1 MIIIELRLSFFNLLI
16 PFKRLDVSMQF
27 SLLKNLKRLTVF
39 ALFASIFLSPQVGCS
54 LYTAVDKNKRPA
66 PNKNPNID
74 LFGASKLQLI
84 DEIRV
89 QRGTIAELEK
99 EKETLLKRNYELAT
113 IIRTFKI
120 EQMKNPTGSGIAPIP
135 PFSTSQNNR
144 SNRGGGLEYDYHN
157 KGVEAFGKGNYTDA
171 LANFG
176 KSLEINPNF
185 FEAHTNMG
193 VVFMTIGDFDKAIF
207 HLKKA
212 LKLNPNFEYA
222 QTYLEKVEN
231 LKKQNQSQNAIIS
244 PDMMAQ

>member
-1 MIIIELRLSFFNLLI
+1 
-16 PFKRLDVSMQF
+16 MQF
-27 SLLKNLKRLTVF
+27 CLLQIIKRLTF
-39 ALFASIFLSPQVGCS
+39 FLFFASILLLPQLGCS

-89 QRGTIAELEK
+89 QRGTIADLEK

-113 IIRTFKI
+113 IIRTLKI
-120 EQMKNPTGSGIAPIP
+120 KEMKNPNGSRIAPIP

-144 SNRGGGLEYDYHN
+144 ANQGESELEHDFHN
-157 KGVEAFGKGNYTDA
+157 KGVEAFGKGNYPDA

-176 KSLEINPNF
+176 RSLEINPNF

-222 QTYLEKVEN
+222 QTYLDKVES
-231 LKKQNQSQNAIIS
+231 LKKQKQSQSSIMS
-244 PDMMAQ
+244 PNMMAQ

>member
-1 MIIIELRLSFFNLLI
+1 
-16 PFKRLDVSMQF
+16 MQF
-27 SLLKNLKRLTVF
+27 CLLQIIKRLTVF
-39 ALFASIFLSPQVGCS
+39 LFLTSIFLFPQVGCS

-84 DEIRV
+84 DQIRV
-89 QRGTIAELEK
+89 QRETIAELEK
-99 EKETLLKRNYELAT
+99 AKENLLKRNYELAT
-113 IIRTFKI
+113 DIRTLKI
-120 EQMKNPTGSGIAPIP
+120 KGMKNPNGSGIAPIP

-144 SNRGGGLEYDYHN
+144 ANRGGGGLEYDFHN
-157 KGVEAFGKGNYTDA
+157 KGVEAFGKGNYPDA

-176 KSLEINPNF
+176 RSLEINPNF

-193 VVFMTIGDFDKAIF
+193 VVFMTIGNFDKAIF

-212 LKLNPNFEYA
+212 LTLNPNFEYA
-222 QTYLEKVEN
+222 QTYLEKVEG
-231 LKKQNQSQNAIIS
+231 LKRQKQSQSSIIS

>member
-1 MIIIELRLSFFNLLI
+1 MQFCSLQT
-16 PFKRLDVSMQF
+16 FKRF
-27 SLLKNLKRLTVF
+27 TVF
-39 ALFASIFLSPQVGCS
+39 LFLSSFLLLAQSGCS

-89 QRGTIAELEK
+89 QRETISGLEK

-113 IIRTFKI
+113 VIRTLKI
-120 EQMKNPTGSGIAPIP
+120 KEMKNPNGSGIAPIP
-135 PFSTSQNNR
+135 PFSTSQNKQMNQG
-144 SNRGGGLEYDYHN
+144 GGGLEYDFHN
-157 KGVEAFGKGNYTDA
+157 KGVEAFGKGNYPDA

-176 KSLEINPNF
+176 KALEINPSF
-185 FEAHTNMG
+185 FAAHTNMG
-193 VVFMTIGDFDKAIF
+193 VVFMTIGNFDKAIF

-222 QTYLEKVEN
+222 QTYLKKVES
-231 LKKQNQSQNAIIS
+231 LKKQKQSQSSIIS
-244 PDMMAQ
+244 PNMMAQ

>member
-1 MIIIELRLSFFNLLI
+1 
-16 PFKRLDVSMQF
+16 
-27 SLLKNLKRLTVF
+27 
-39 ALFASIFLSPQVGCS
+39 
-54 LYTAVDKNKRPA
+54 VDKNKRPA

-113 IIRTFKI
+113 DIRTLKI
-120 EQMKNPTGSGIAPIP
+120 KGMKNPNGSGIGPIP
-135 PFSTSQNNR
+135 PFSTSQNNQA
-144 SNRGGGLEYDYHN
+144 NQNGGLEYDFHN

-176 KSLEINPNF
+176 RSLEINPNF

-207 HLKKA
+207 HLKRA

-222 QTYLEKVEN
+222 QTYLEKVESI
-231 LKKQNQSQNAIIS
+231 KKQKQSQNTILS
-244 PDMMAQ
+244 PNSMSQ

>member
-1 MIIIELRLSFFNLLI
+1 
-16 PFKRLDVSMQF
+16 MQF
-27 SLLKNLKRLTVF
+27 RFKSNSYSLQFIKRLTVF
-39 ALFASIFLSPQVGCS
+39 LFLVSTLVFPQVGCS

-66 PNKNPNID
+66 PYKNPNID

-89 QRGTIAELEK
+89 QRGAIENLEK

-113 IIRTFKI
+113 LIRTLKI
-120 EQMKNPTGSGIAPIP
+120 KQMKNPNGSGIGPIP
-135 PFSTSQNNR
+135 PFSSSQNNQT
-144 SNRGGGLEYDYHN
+144 NQGGGGLEYDFHN
-157 KGVEAFGKGNYTDA
+157 KGVEAFGKGNYADA

-207 HLKKA
+207 HLKRA

-222 QTYLEKVEN
+222 QTYLEKVESI
-231 LKKQNQSQNAIIS
+231 KRQKQSQSTILS
-244 PDMMAQ
+244 PNSMSQ

>member
-1 MIIIELRLSFFNLLI
+1 ML
-16 PFKRLDVSMQF
+16 SMQF
-27 SLLKNLKRLTVF
+27 CLLQIVKRLTVF
-39 ALFASIFLSPQVGCS
+39 LFLTSLLLLPQVGCS

-89 QRGTIAELEK
+89 QRGTIVDLEK

-113 IIRTFKI
+113 IIRTLKI
-120 EQMKNPTGSGIAPIP
+120 KEMKNPNGSGIAPIP
-135 PFSTSQNNR
+135 PFSTSQNNQM
-144 SNRGGGLEYDYHN
+144 NRGGGGLEYDFHN
-157 KGVEAFGKGNYTDA
+157 KGVEAFGKGNYPDA

-193 VVFMTIGDFDKAIF
+193 VVFMTIGNFDKAIF

-222 QTYLEKVEN
+222 QTYLEKVES
-231 LKKQNQSQNAIIS
+231 LKRQKQSQSSIIS
-244 PDMMAQ
+244 PNMMAQ